1 MVMATPSPQQVGRE
15 FVRQYY
21 TVLHEAPQVLHRFY
35 SSASTFLHGGVDR
48 PGQTVEE
55 PVVGQLE
62 IDKKIRSL
70 NFKDCHTK
78 IRQVDSQATIG
89 NGVVVQVTGELSN
102 NGEPMR
108 RFMQT
113 FVLAPQTPKKYYVHN
128 DIFRYQDEVYHDITD
143 SESEETISAQQQVEQ
158 VGVSSGQQQ
167 QQTQKSSLNYYQ
179 NNDHSSSSEQSD
191 LIRQVAS
198 PLVQQHQQQPEANA
212 VHHDLN
218 DNKEQNLMVNG
229 HHSHPTETE
238 SKPVDNVNEITQQIN
253 SLEFTSDQHH
263 SVPVTTTKHVEQ
275 QSQQS
280 LPISQTSAKETKDE
294 SVHAKQ
300 EASDAKNSWAQIINR
315 GSGNE
320 LTSQQYNQQFNQSAM
335 LNKVGGSGVPSGSM
349 VNNVSTNQST
359 TAAVSTKPSS
369 NQQQSSQQQ
378 KEKPTQNGQTNP
390 NTNSSSKNQKPSSSN
405 RGGPQSTSSSSRSNQ
420 QQSQPQSQQPTN
432 GNTSDLEDDKRFG
445 SRYSDGQQV
454 FVGNLSQDLSE
465 AELKQYFGQYGRVLE
480 VRINTN
486 TKQQSGRR
494 LPNYGFVV
502 FEDKQ
507 SVDVLLGSSKSNNL
521 TYKNDKGVEF
531 RLNVEEKR
539 ARQTRM
545 STGYG
550 GGKPNNR
557 VARSSSNG
565 SRNGQNNYNNKK
577 NINNDG
583 FVGDKSSNNAT
594 NNVIDSNH
602 RNKNNFR
609 RS

>member
-1 MVMATPSPQQVGRE
+1 
-15 FVRQYY
+15 
-21 TVLHEAPQVLHRFY
+21 
-35 SSASTFLHGGVDR
+35 
-48 PGQTVEE
+48 
-55 PVVGQLE
+55 
-62 IDKKIRSL
+62 
-70 NFKDCHTK
+70 
-78 IRQVDSQATIG
+78 
-89 NGVVVQVTGELSN
+89 
-102 NGEPMR
+102 
-108 RFMQT
+108 
-113 FVLAPQTPKKYYVHN
+113 
-128 DIFRYQDEVYHDITD
+128 
-143 SESEETISAQQQVEQ
+143 
-158 VGVSSGQQQ
+158 
-167 QQTQKSSLNYYQ
+167 
-179 NNDHSSSSEQSD
+179 
-191 LIRQVAS
+191 
-198 PLVQQHQQQPEANA
+198 
-212 VHHDLN
+212 
-218 DNKEQNLMVNG
+218 
-229 HHSHPTETE
+229 
-238 SKPVDNVNEITQQIN
+238 
-253 SLEFTSDQHH
+253 
-263 SVPVTTTKHVEQ
+263 
-275 QSQQS
+275 
-280 LPISQTSAKETKDE
+280 
-294 SVHAKQ
+294 
-300 EASDAKNSWAQIINR
+300 
-315 GSGNE
+315 
-320 LTSQQYNQQFNQSAM
+320 M
-335 LNKVGGSGVPSGSM
+335 LNKVGGSGVPSGNM

-405 RGGPQSTSSSSRSNQ
+405 RGGPQSSSSSSRSNQ

-465 AELKQYFGQYGRVLE
+465 TELKQYFGQYGRVLE

-565 SRNGQNNYNNKK
+565 SRNGQNNYNKK

>member
-1 MVMATPSPQQVGRE
+1 
-15 FVRQYY
+15 
-21 TVLHEAPQVLHRFY
+21 VLHEAPQVLHRFY
-35 SSASTFLHGGVDR
+35 SSASTFVHGGVDR

-89 NGVVVQVTGELSN
+89 SGVVVQVTGELSN

-143 SESEETISAQQQVEQ
+143 SESEETVSAQQQVEQ
-158 VGVSSGQQQ
+158 VGQQQ
-167 QQTQKSSLNYYQ
+167 QQQPSKSNLNYYQ

-198 PLVQQHQQQPEANA
+198 PLVQQQQQQHQQPESTV
-212 VHHDLN
+212 VHHELN
-218 DNKEQNLMVNG
+218 DNKEPHLLVNG
-229 HHSHPTETE
+229 HHSHPSETE
-238 SKPVDNVNEITQQIN
+238 SKSVDNVNEITQQIS
-253 SLEFTSDQHH
+253 SLEFTSEQQQQPQ
-263 SVPVTTTKHVEQ
+263 SVPVTTTTKHVEQ
-275 QSQQS
+275 ASS
-280 LPISQTSAKETKDE
+280 VSQTTIKETKEE
-294 SVHAKQ
+294 SVNAKQ

-349 VNNVSTNQST
+349 VNNVSSSVQST
-359 TAAVSTKPSS
+359 TASVNSTKPS
-369 NQQQSSQQQ
+369 NQQQSSQQH
-378 KEKPTQNGQTNP
+378 KEKPTQNGQSNQS
-390 NTNSSSKNQKPSSSN
+390 NLSKNQKPSSSSS
-405 RGGPQSTSSSSRSNQ
+405 RGGPQSTSSRSSNQ
-420 QQSQPQSQQPTN
+420 QQSQQQQQQPQSHQQQQQQQTTN
-432 GNTSDLEDDKRFG
+432 GNVSDLEDEKRSA

-502 FEDKQ
+502 FEEKQ

-550 GGKPNNR
+550 GKQNNR
-557 VARSSSNG
+557 VTRSSSNG
-565 SRNGQNNYNNKK
+565 SRNGQNNYNNNNNNNNKK